1 MRKNSRAL
9 ILLGAMLGTLLFSL
23 DQLIVATAMPHIV
36 RQLNGLSLY
45 SWVFTAYMLAS
56 TVTIPIYGKLSDTFG
71 RRGLYIL
78 GIVIF
83 LLGSLLSGF
92 SQNMTQLILFRALQ
106 GIGGGAMMVN
116 TVAIIGDIFPPAER
130 GRWQG
135 LNISMSALATVLGP
149 ILGGWITDNF
159 SWRWVFFVNI
169 PVAILAIG
177 VVAVSM
183 PRIARKVKESSIDFR
198 GALLIAIGLVPLL
211 LALVWGGDRYPWAS
225 WQIVVLLCTAGCA
238 LFAFVLVE
246 RKAREPILSLSLFE
260 NKAFTISV
268 LAIFL
273 TMIGLY
279 GSLIY
284 VPLFAQGV
292 VGVSATNSG
301 LILMPMMI
309 GLMLASILCGQIVS
323 VTGKYKVLTIIGM
336 IITVIGMAL
345 FIQIGVN
352 TTNAGLSWRMVLL
365 GIGLGSGM
373 PIFTTVAQSAFGQE
387 RLGEVTAGT
396 QLFKNIG
403 GTVSTAILGGVMNSQ
418 LSSQLTNI
426 QNDPFV
432 ATLKQLDPAALTK
445 IDVNT
450 IQGFLSVDGQ
460 AQIRG
465 MIAEAPQAMQS
476 QLSASFAHFLDTIK
490 TAFSHSIDHVYIISA
505 ILMFVALVLV
515 FFLPQIPLRKGR
527 HSASEEAELEM
538 GVGMGAKTDPK
549 DKSEP

>member
-23 DQLIVATAMPHIV
+23 DQLIVATAMPQIV
-36 RQLNGLSLY
+36 RQLNGLSQY

-83 LLGSLLSGF
+83 LLGSVLSGF

-177 VVAVSM
+177 VVVISM

-323 VTGKYKVLTIIGM
+323 ATGKYKVLTIIGM

-352 TTNAGLSWRMVLL
+352 TSNVGLSWRMVLL

-373 PIFTTVAQSAFGQE
+373 PIFTTVAQSAFGQD

-396 QLFKNIG
+396 QLFKNVG

-418 LSSQLTNI
+418 LSSQLPNI
-426 QNDPFV
+426 QNEPFV

-445 IDVNT
+445 IDVNA
-450 IQGFLSVDGQ
+450 IQGFLSIDGQ
-460 AQIRG
+460 AQMRG

-476 QLSASFAHFLDTIK
+476 QLIASYDHFLNAIK

-515 FFLPQIPLRKGR
+515 FFLPQIPLRKGTR
-527 HSASEEAELEM
+527 SPSEEGELEM
-538 GVGMGAKTDPK
+538 GVETGTKTDPK
-549 DKSEP
+549 DKSEL